1 MGGYISKLFYHDEHD
16 KTLEYNSSSLILENR
31 DTCTPQP
38 QKKKSLIDPRSA
50 TSGITRTPIEVLST
64 PQKESK
70 VISSVPKY
78 LKRKPYLETNFD
90 LTPQPRTLEKSLD
103 PRSPSVD
110 IPRTPITVESFPGD
124 DTPKHSI
131 SNNCNKTNLFSEMHQ
146 KILGIDPRSPAV
158 DFDRTPILKPKSLE
172 IEKAFSQEN
181 LNINTHEIKMKPS
194 RLSYCETTD
203 STNILEVNVL
213 PDITDLNNSQKS
225 VTEISCTSNSGNL
238 SNNSVVTVLRNRNET
253 SLDNSLESSSSDCP
267 LEIETIEGK
276 GENFEDKLIAD
287 SDKMIDNVLNMAMK
301 GFENKISEAE
311 NKIKI
316 WRDTMS
322 PETEEDSEY
331 DSESESEDH
340 SENQS
345 PKNELIIEYDDD
357 VNVLGTIKK
366 TEYNRKKITSV
377 ERKNFRK
384 EIEIMKNVTPVKKQN
399 NENKK
404 SEMLKIRTPLRNRLN
419 SNSQQQGTELKSPHL
434 RRKVLL
440 SSTKLQENTPPRTR
454 KPGLKSK
461 FNNTQW
467 DGDSTFII

>member
-1 MGGYISKLFYHDEHD
+1 
-16 KTLEYNSSSLILENR
+16 
-31 DTCTPQP
+31 
-38 QKKKSLIDPRSA
+38 
-50 TSGITRTPIEVLST
+50 
-64 PQKESK
+64 
-70 VISSVPKY
+70 
-78 LKRKPYLETNFD
+78 
-90 LTPQPRTLEKSLD
+90 
-103 PRSPSVD
+103 
-110 IPRTPITVESFPGD
+110 
-124 DTPKHSI
+124 
-131 SNNCNKTNLFSEMHQ
+131 MHQ

-404 SEMLKIRTPLRNRLN
+404 SEMLKVCKNLFKFINYFLFHFSFLN
-419 SNSQQQGTELKSPHL
+419 YFFYRFGHP
-434 RRKVLL
+434 
-440 SSTKLQENTPPRTR
+440 
-454 KPGLKSK
+454 
-461 FNNTQW
+461 
-467 DGDSTFII
+467 